1 MAKKK
6 NNTKNSDVEQDY
18 DGPYRS
24 AAEARWYAER
34 LHIGIHPRGDMKKFI
49 MKVQKEMSKGLDKS
63 LAYSKVVMALLTQ
76 VMEK

>member
-1 MAKKK
+1 
-6 NNTKNSDVEQDY
+6 
-18 DGPYRS
+18 
-24 AAEARWYAER
+24 
-34 LHIGIHPRGDMKKFI
+34 MKKFI